1 MAYTII
7 RSDGTTLTTIQDGT
21 INTNSTSLGLP
32 GRNFSGY
39 GQTLDTNMVRMT
51 ENFANAAPPP
61 NPIRGQLWYNTANST
76 LHVCPADGTTNAA
89 AWYTLTSTSTGG
101 GATFASLAVSGNITA
116 NNISVQNDILGD
128 TITVRLATVT
138 SNLTANTAAIT
149 LGVVGTLDTNILT
162 TTANLAAAPT
172 TSGSMYGQWTLNG
185 NTTGNA
191 MYVAAGNLTFAGNSV
206 NGIKCDNYMYAN
218 GVQFNPAGTYTNADV
233 FDYLTG
239 SNSVTQ
245 FTGNIAPDKVTT
257 KELAGGGNVS
267 GIWTLAANARFQA
280 TFADLAERFEA
291 DAIYSP
297 GTVVE
302 IGGEKEITA
311 VKQDLSDTVF
321 GVISNTAAYLMN
333 EAAGSDETHPP
344 VALAGRVTVK
354 VVGKVIKGDR
364 LVSAGNGLA
373 RAAKKEELTAFN
385 VVGRSLE
392 NKTDEGE
399 GTVVAVVNVRV

>member
-76 LHVCPADGTTNAA
+76 LHLCPADGTTNAA

-149 LGVVGTLDTNILT
+149 LGVVGTLDTNIIT

-291 DAIYSP
+291 DTTYDP
-297 GTVVE
+297 GTVVQL
-302 IGGEKEITA
+302 GGTKEITA
-311 VKQDLSDTVF
+311 VKLELSEDVF
-321 GVISNTAAYLMN
+321 GVISNSAAYLMN
-333 EAAGSDETHPP
+333 AGAGDDQTHPP
-344 VALAGRVTVK
+344 VAVSGRVHVK
-354 VVGKVIKGDR
+354 VMGQVAKGQR
-364 LVSAGNGLA
+364 LVSAGNGIA
-373 RAAKKEELTAFN
+373 RAADQGEATAFN
-385 VVGRSLE
+385 TIGRALAD
-392 NKTDEGE
+392 KTTHGV
-399 GTVVAVVNVRV
+399 GTVEAIVIIR